1 MNLALKQSKAV
12 SKHEIE
18 IVSSLSTPDSLRA
31 TTQEIILADG
41 ENKNLFPRPPN
52 PVKVFHLH
60 DPENI

>member
-18 IVSSLSTPDSLRA
+18 IVSSLSTTDSLHA

-41 ENKNLFPRPPN
+41 EK
-52 PVKVFHLH
+52 
-60 DPENI
+60 DAQ